1 MVLRGLELAL
11 HCLAAMAW
19 RPYTVTVRAIAPGP
33 GRRFFEFLSYG
44 SGCEGLGRCP
54 GSLASQIRTRFLPAG
69 FDS

>member
-44 SGCEGLGRCP
+44 SGCQGLGRCP
-54 GSLASQIRTRFLPAG
+54 GSHASQNFHHNKRAG